1 MYVFLLKYN
10 FSLFK
15 VQFFFESEVYYGT
28 RKLLTIK
35 ENNHKINGF
44 FALKNLKFF
53 FFILCIKNCIKIHT
67 FILYI
72 RINKEK
78 KFLSVSVF
86 KILKIFIFDY

>member
-53 FFILCIKNCIKIHT
+53 FFILCIKNCIKIIHLFYT
-67 FILYI
+67 YVLTKRKNFYRLVFL
-72 RINKEK
+72 
-78 KFLSVSVF
+78 KF
-86 KILKIFIFDY
+86 